1 MTLGEL
7 LEQVGGDAR
16 TAARL
21 AKRYPLSYFLLGLEL
36 EEIEKILS
44 DWVGESEK
52 EGKVVPFRPKAVEAE
67 VKGKEEEEVEEGE
80 EEEATEA
87 DEEEEELDFG
97 EEAEPGEDFDFDFG
111 EEEEEESEEEEPEPA
126 PRRRGRKPSG
136 VKRGKRGGRR

>member
-7 LEQVGGDAR
+7 LEQVGGDVR

-21 AKRYPLSYFLLGLEL
+21 AKQYPLSYFLLGLEL
-36 EEIEKILS
+36 DEIEKILN
-44 DWVGESEK
+44 DWVGEK
-52 EGKVVPFRPKAVEAE
+52 EGKVVPFKPKAVEAE
-67 VKGKEEEEVEEGE
+67 IKGKEEEDVEEGE

-97 EEAEPGEDFDFDFG
+97 EEAESEEDFDFDFG
-111 EEEEEESEEEEPEPA
+111 EEEEEEPEEEEPEPA